1 MYDLSFSFTII
12 GWQTRWLVLKDGI
25 LSYYNSKYEVKKG
38 CRCSFKL
45 SACDVI
51 SEFKTNFMKFKV

>member
-1 MYDLSFSFTII
+1 MYYLYISFTKL

-25 LSYYNSKYEVKKG
+25 LSYYNSKHEVKKG

-51 SEFKTNFMKFKV
+51 SEFETEFIKLKV